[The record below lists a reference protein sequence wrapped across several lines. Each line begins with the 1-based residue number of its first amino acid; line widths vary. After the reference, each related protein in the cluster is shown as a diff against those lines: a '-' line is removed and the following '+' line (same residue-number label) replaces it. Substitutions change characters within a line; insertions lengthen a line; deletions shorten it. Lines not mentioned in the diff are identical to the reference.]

1 MRCMN
6 TLEGPVLGQPGRPR
20 SPSKPGQPGRW
31 PGRRLGGARAP
42 WRPDSSHWEVS
53 GQLAN
58 GRRAGCRR
66 ARPLAR
72 DQTLNTSC
80 NDELASPLD
89 IKSRWARVW
98 TVYEYR
104 PSAAHPARPR
114 GTATGGHLRRARGLH
129 HQLHMGE
136 LAAFNDDENSD
147 RKTTRAS
154 LYLLRSNGAR
164 RRRWPRG
171 SISTATATATAT
183 AIAIFHLHGTITY
196 LRWVLGYRMCC
207 SFRVLC

>member
-1 MRCMN
+1 MYSREAGIS
-6 TLEGPVLGQPGRPR
+6 TGSTGAAWATPVPVQTW
-20 SPSKPGQPGRW
+20 STWSETW
-31 PGRRLGGARAP
+31 TAIGGAPAP
-42 WRPDSSHWEVS
+42 WRPDRSHWEVS

-58 GRRAGCRR
+58 QRRAGCRR

-89 IKSRWARVW
+89 IKSRWTRVW

-104 PSAAHPARPR
+104 PSAAQPSPGP
-114 GTATGGHLRRARGLH
+114 GTATAGHLRRARGLHHQHHQH

-147 RKTTRAS
+147 RKKTRAS
-154 LYLLRSNGAR
+154 LDLLLPSDGGET
-164 RRRWPRG
+164 PRVAAG
-171 SISTATATATAT
+171 SP
-183 AIAIFHLHGTITY
+183 
-196 LRWVLGYRMCC
+196 
-207 SFRVLC
+207 